1 MKSKTL
7 YGAISGVSLIALS
20 QIALSATAQE
30 TGETAPQ
37 AAGEEEAEARFS
49 TVTVTG
55 FRDSL
60 AQALDVKRESTSV
73 VDAIVAEDIADFPDL
88 NLAESLQRIPG
99 IAIDRQAG
107 EGRRITVR
115 GLGGDFTR
123 VRVNGME
130 ALSTSGGSDA
140 SGGTNRSRAFDF
152 NTFAAELFNAIVVR
166 KSQSASIE
174 EGSLGANVE
183 LKTAQPFDYD
193 AGFTGAVSAQ
203 GLYNDLI
210 EDVSPRFAALG
221 SYKNDDGSFGALLS
235 VAYSDRTIREE
246 GFSTVRFDDQGTF
259 RSVNGAPCAGD
270 PLPADCQTVQ
280 DSYYSRIPRYGRLDY
295 EQERLGITGSVQ
307 FRPTDATTV
316 SLDALVSQY
325 EGNREENFLEVFVRG
340 NTDNIDITDFSVSN
354 DGVLERF
361 TADIQPD
368 ESTGIV
374 PVRSERRRD
383 ILENDFQQF
392 TAKIEHDF
400 SDTLR
405 GSVFAGTSE
414 SNFDIPQQATIFFDA
429 ADTVSGYEID
439 FTQDLETPSVNFGDL
454 DVTDPSAFL
463 FTQFRN
469 RPQSVD
475 NTFDTFKGDVE
486 YDLNNTVTLKAGA
499 SWKKFEFS
507 TEEVRTEGS
516 VTSID
521 GIDAFIPVTDDLAE
535 QLSGFG
541 SGLDA
546 PNIDTSWTVPDFN
559 AAADLVGLFSI
570 PGVVRAQD
578 TRSVE
583 ETDTGFY
590 VQADFDTDIGTMPV
604 RGDIGVRYVE
614 TETSATGFLS
624 GSEVTVDR
632 KYDDWLPALNLVAEP
647 TDQFLVRGGIAKVM
661 ARPSLGNL
669 TPGGSIDTFTGPPFT
684 ISQGNP
690 GLDPYRATAYDLSF
704 EYYFAEESLVSLGLF
719 YKDIDSFFT
728 NADTIETTFSQTG
741 LPTSVAGATSPLGEL
756 LAAGEDPAVE
766 IDQVVNGDSASV
778 QGLELVYQQPF
789 NFLPIEGF
797 GFVGNYTHVDSDD
810 IIGFSPNSWNATLYY
825 ERDAFQA
832 RLTGAYRDAYQTRR
846 PDSSGRTAGRE
857 ERGVADTFNLDFSSS
872 YQVTDAI
879 EVTFEAINLTD
890 EYEHQTFD
898 RLELPTLYHHTGRN
912 FLFGVRYSY

>member
-1 MKSKTL
+1 MTSKVL
-7 YGAISGVSLIALS
+7 SGLIYGASLIALS
-20 QIALSATAQE
+20 QTVNLAHAQE
-30 TGETAPQ
+30 AP
-37 AAGEEEAEARFS
+37 ADDAEARLS

-60 AQALDVKRESTSV
+60 AQALDVKRQATGV

-123 VRVNGME
+123 IRVNGME

-183 LKTAQPFDYD
+183 LKTAQPFDFD
-193 AGFTGAVSAQ
+193 EGFTGAVSAQ

-210 EDVSPRFAALG
+210 EEVSPRFAALG
-221 SYKNDDGSFGALLS
+221 SYQNPNGTFGALLS

-259 RSVNGAPCAGD
+259 RSVNGAPCTGT
-270 PLPADCQTVQ
+270 PLPAECQTLK
-280 DSYYSRIPRYGRLDY
+280 DSYYARIPRYGRLDY

-307 FRPTDATTV
+307 FRPTEATTV
-316 SLDALVSQY
+316 SLDALVSQFD
-325 EGNREENFLEVFVRG
+325 GKREENFLEVFIRS
-340 NTDNIDITDFSVSN
+340 NTDNIDVTDFSVNSN
-354 DGVLERF
+354 GVLESF
-361 TADIQPD
+361 TGDIQPD
-368 ESTGIV
+368 ASSGIV

-383 ILENDFQQF
+383 VLENDFQQF
-392 TAKIEHDF
+392 TAKIEHEF

-405 GSVFAGTSE
+405 ASVFAGTSE

-429 ADTVSGYEID
+429 ANTVSGYQLD
-439 FTQDLETPSVNFGDL
+439 FTGNLETPAVDFGSL
-454 DVTDPSAFL
+454 DVADPGSFL

-486 YDLNNTVTLKAGA
+486 YDLSNMITLKAGA
-499 SWKKFEFS
+499 SWKEFTFS
-507 TEEVRTEGS
+507 TEEARTEGS
-516 VTSID
+516 VTDIA
-521 GIDAFIPVTDDLAE
+521 GISAFIPVTSALS
-535 QLSGFG
+535 QILSGFG

-546 PNIDTSWTVPDFN
+546 PGIDTRWVVPNFE
-559 AAADLVGLFSI
+559 AAAGLVDLYNI
-570 PGVVRAQD
+570 PGAVRQQD
-578 TRSVE
+578 TRGVT

-590 VQADFDTDIGTMPV
+590 LQADFSTELGNMPV
-604 RGDIGVRYVE
+604 RGDVGVRYVE
-614 TETSATGFLS
+614 TETEATGFLS
-624 GSEVTVDR
+624 GNQVTVKR
-632 KYDDWLPALNLVAEP
+632 EYDDWLPALNLVAEP
-647 TDQFLVRGGIAKVM
+647 TEQFLVRAGVAKVM

-669 TPGGSIDTFTGPPFT
+669 TPGGSIDTFNGPPFA

-704 EYYFAEESLVSLGLF
+704 EYYFSDESLIALSLF
-719 YKDIDSFFT
+719 YKDIDSFFEDAET
-728 NADTIETTFSQTG
+728 VTTTFSRTG
-741 LPTSVAGATSPLGEL
+741 LPASVAGATSPLGEL
-756 LAAGEDPAVE
+756 LADGVDPTVE
-766 IDQVVNGDSASV
+766 IDQVVNGSGASV

-789 NFLPIEGF
+789 TFLPVEGF
-797 GFVGNYTHVDSDD
+797 GFVGNYTYVDSDD
-810 IIGFSPNSWNATLYY
+810 IIGFSPNSYNATLYY
-825 ERDAFQA
+825 ENDAFQA
-832 RLTGAYRDAYQTRR
+832 RLTGAYREAYQTTR
-846 PDSSGRTAGRE
+846 PRSSDGRE
-857 ERGVADTFNLDFSSS
+857 ERGVADTFNLDFSTS
-872 YQVTDAI
+872 YQVNDQI